1 MGVGPAAGAQIQ
13 DDVKRT
19 EHCTGIKKYQEARFT
34 GTEIQISPVTA
45 PSEAFRAAVV
55 IRCVSQF
62 LFVSKIVLGRQRSVM
77 FVGLQ
82 FHARRLFGV
91 PLGVS
96 S

>member
-1 MGVGPAAGAQIQ
+1 MGVDPAAGAQIQ

-19 EHCTGIKKYQEARFT
+19 GALTGIKKYLEAPFT
-34 GTEIQISPVTA
+34 GTEIQISAVTA
-45 PSEAFRAAVV
+45 PSEAFQAAVV

-62 LFVSKIVLGRQRSVM
+62 LFVSKIVLGRQRSIM

-82 FHARRLFGV
+82 FNSRQLFGM

>member
-19 EHCTGIKKYQEARFT
+19 GALHRDQETPGSTVHRDRNPDLGRDRPIRTF
-34 GTEIQISPVTA
+34 Q
-45 PSEAFRAAVV
+45 AAVV
-55 IRCVSQF
+55 ICCVSQF